1 MAAVADVIGVVEVL
15 VIQFGDLR
23 CFIRRI
29 GRLGLMVVLC
39 VVIVCPIG
47 RCAASA
53 KIIAVASNNTKIF
66 FM

>member
-1 MAAVADVIGVVEVL
+1 MAAVADAIGVVEVL

-23 CFIRRI
+23 CFIRRV

-39 VVIVCPIG
+39 VVIVCPQ
-47 RCAASA
+47 AASA